1 MPKFR
6 TEPACKALY
15 DKSEEEMNENWVKS
29 V

>member
-15 DKSEEEMNENWVKS
+15 GKSEEETSENWVKL